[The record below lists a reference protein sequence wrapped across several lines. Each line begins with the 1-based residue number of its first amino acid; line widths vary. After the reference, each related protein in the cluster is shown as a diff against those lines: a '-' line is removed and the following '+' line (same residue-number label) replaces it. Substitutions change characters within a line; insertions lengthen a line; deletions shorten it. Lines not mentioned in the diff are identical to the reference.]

1 MELSTEAVA
10 VNRITG
16 VTIDSSM
23 AVHTALGPGL
33 LEGAYQ
39 ACLVHELRKR
49 GVSVESGVRVPV
61 IYDGLTID
69 LGYRIDLLVEHQVIV
84 ELKAVERIHPIHQAQ
99 LLSYMKLH
107 GRKVGLLI
115 NFNVLHLKDGITR
128 LVHGL

>member
-1 MELSTEAVA
+1 MESTAEALVL
-10 VNRITG
+10 NRITG
-16 VTIDSSM
+16 IIIDCSM

-33 LEGAYQ
+33 LEGAYH

-49 GVSVESGVRVPV
+49 GLSVESGVRVPV
-61 IYDGLTID
+61 LYDGLSID
-69 LGYRIDLLVEHQVIV
+69 LGYRIDILVEQQVIV

-115 NFNVLHLKDGITR
+115 NFNVVHLKDGITR
-128 LVHGL
+128 LVHRL